1 MYGIGEQDGIPY
13 TVSEYFDAEGLD
25 SIIMS
30 RRSIRS
36 LTRFGTSSK
45 VCHALTYLHENR
57 IVHRN
62 IKPRNILVLKT
73 GAVKIWNFNLAYFE
87 DKGEQPGAQAE
98 LQAEGVVPI
107 VGTALYMSPEQVSGV
122 LPPDDVAISLRQE
135 SSFMSCS
142 PAPIHLKA
150 RIWLTPFS
158 ESSVLHPRLSSI
170 RWKVKLV
177 GCRR

>member
-1 MYGIGEQDGIPY
+1 M
-13 TVSEYFDAEGLD
+13 
-25 SIIMS
+25 
-30 RRSIRS
+30 
-36 LTRFGTSSK
+36 
-45 VCHALTYLHENR
+45 CHALTYLHESR

-122 LPPDDVAISLRQE
+122 LPPDGRCDIFATGIVLYELLAGSHPFEGKNLADTIFRIVRAA
-135 SSFMSCS
+135 
-142 PAPIHLKA
+142 PAPFVDSLEGQAGRPQEITFRALAKDGQQRYQTA
-150 RIWLTPFS
+150 EELALELDEVRERIIT
-158 ESSVLHPRLSSI
+158 
-170 RWKVKLV
+170 
-177 GCRR
+177 RR